1 MGNSRQILMQYRKL
15 FFAAILLIFS
25 AQFAASQNN
34 TNSPYTRF
42 GYGDITECTATELR
56 GMGGISIANRSLNT
70 INSVNPAS
78 YSSVDSLTF
87 MFDLGAS
94 ARFSRF
100 SDKNNASSTFNGN
113 LDYLTMRFPVT
124 KWLGFSAG
132 MQPFSLVGY
141 NFSQKG
147 SLSIPETNKKIGY
160 QQSFNGS
167 GGISQ
172 VYAGL
177 SVNLLNHVSLGA
189 NAYYIFGD
197 ANHYAIQSFDNTNG
211 FNPSYY
217 NKRIKVN
224 DFKLRYGVQVYNT
237 FADKHN
243 VTLGLI
249 YENKN
254 RLNGEFT
261 ATLNN
266 DTINNISGFELPG
279 TFGAGI
285 TYTYNKKLTVGF
297 DYVQQGWNDAL
308 FFGKTDTLVNT
319 SKYAVGL
326 EYIPNPTSLKYSD
339 LIRYRVGFCTSNQ
352 YYKVDNVLQ
361 PRNFI
366 VSAGI
371 GFPTRTGKSILNF
384 ALEYGKIG
392 SVNRLREDYLKL
404 TFSTSINEF
413 WFFKPKL

>member
-1 MGNSRQILMQYRKL
+1 
-15 FFAAILLIFS
+15 
-25 AQFAASQNN
+25 
-34 TNSPYTRF
+34 
-42 GYGDITECTATELR
+42 
-56 GMGGISIANRSLNT
+56 
-70 INSVNPAS
+70 
-78 YSSVDSLTF
+78 
-87 MFDLGAS
+87 
-94 ARFSRF
+94 
-100 SDKNNASSTFNGN
+100 
-113 LDYLTMRFPVT
+113 MRFPLT

-141 NFSQKG
+141 NFNQRN
-147 SLSIPETNKKIGY
+147 SLLMEGKTDTIRH

-177 SVNLLNHVSLGA
+177 SVNLFNHVSLGA
-189 NAYYIFGD
+189 NAYYVFGD

-217 NKRIKVN
+217 NKKIKVN
-224 DFKLRYGVQVYNT
+224 DFKLRYGLQVYNT
-237 FADKHN
+237 FANKHY

-249 YENKN
+249 YESKN

-266 DTINNISGFELPG
+266 DTIKNISGFELPC
-279 TFGAGI
+279 TFGAGV

-297 DYVQQGWNDAL
+297 DYVQQGWGDAL

-319 SKYAVGL
+319 SKYAIGL
-326 EYIPNPTSLKYSD
+326 EYIPDPTSRLRYSD

>member
-1 MGNSRQILMQYRKL
+1 MQYRKL
-15 FFAAILLIFS
+15 FFAAILLIS
-25 AQFAASQNN
+25 TAQFAVSQNN

-42 GYGDITECTATELR
+42 GYGDITESTATELR
-56 GMGGISIANRSLNT
+56 GMGGVSIANRSSNT

-94 ARFSRF
+94 ARLTRF
-100 SDKNNASSTFNGN
+100 SDVNNSNNTFNGN
-113 LDYLTMRFPVT
+113 LEYLTMRFPIA

-141 NFSQKG
+141 NFSQRD
-147 SLSIPETNKKIGY
+147 SLVIPSVTDKKIGY
-160 QQSFNGS
+160 QQSFNGT
-167 GGISQ
+167 GGLSQ
-172 VYAGL
+172 IYAGL
-177 SVNLLNHVSLGA
+177 SLNLFNHVSLGA
-189 NAYYIFGD
+189 NAYYVFGD
-197 ANHYAIQSFDNTNG
+197 ASHFAIQNFENSTG
-211 FNPSYY
+211 YNPSYY
-217 NKRIKVN
+217 NNKIKVN
-224 DFKLRYGVQVYNT
+224 DFKFRYGLQVYNT
-237 FADKHN
+237 FAKKHD

-254 RLNGEFT
+254 TLNGKFS

-266 DTINNISGFELPG
+266 DTIKNIGGFELPS
-279 TFGAGI
+279 TFGAGL

-297 DYVQQGWNDAL
+297 DYVQQNWGDAL
-308 FFGKTDTLVNT
+308 FFGKTDSLVNT

-326 EYIPNPTSLKYSD
+326 EYIPNPESRLKYSD
-339 LIRYRVGFCTSNQ
+339 LIRYRVGFSTSNQ

-366 VSAGI
+366 VTAGV
-371 GFPTRTGKSILNF
+371 GFPTRTGKSIFNV

-392 SVNRLREDYLKL
+392 SPNRLREDYLKV
-404 TFSTSINEF
+404 TFSASINEY